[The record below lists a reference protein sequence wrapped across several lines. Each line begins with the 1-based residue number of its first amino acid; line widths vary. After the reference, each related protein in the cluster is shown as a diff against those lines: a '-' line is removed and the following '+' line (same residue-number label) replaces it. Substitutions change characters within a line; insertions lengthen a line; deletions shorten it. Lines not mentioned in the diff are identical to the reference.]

1 MRHGQ
6 ALSVI
11 LTLAVATAGCV
22 AKETYESAVQESE
35 QVRVDLDR
43 EQAQMRAL
51 EQQIKSMDEHT
62 NQLRDEA
69 KLAVAEVQRLRDSGD
84 KELSGVDGR
93 VKELD
98 HKLKELA
105 AQNKMLQSQ
114 THDLKKRNASLE
126 AMVAK
131 SQANLK
137 EQQRVASAMG
147 GSGSSSRPNGPA
159 AGPQGGPQ
167 VKPAGTAPGPQSA
180 PGGAAS
186 APSGQVAGTKAQDA
200 QGGPSST
207 EGKAGQPVPTQEDLG
222 LIATIKHWLSTIW
235 HWIF

>member
-6 ALSVI
+6 ALSVA

-22 AKETYESAVQESE
+22 TKETYDAAVQESE

-43 EQAQMRAL
+43 EQAQMKAL

-69 KLAVAEVQRLRDSGD
+69 KLATAEVQRLRDSDD
-84 KELSGVDGR
+84 KELSGADGR

-105 AQNKMLQSQ
+105 AQNKTLQGQ

-126 AMVAK
+126 AMVAR
-131 SQANLK
+131 SQSNLK

-147 GSGSSSRPNGPA
+147 GPGSSSRPNGPTP
-159 AGPQGGPQ
+159 GLQGGPP
-167 VKPAGTAPGPQSA
+167 VKPAGTAPGSQAA
-180 PGGAAS
+180 PGGATS
-186 APSGQVAGTKAQDA
+186 APPGQAAGAKAQDA
-200 QGGPSST
+200 QGGPTSAQ
-207 EGKAGQPVPTQEDLG
+207 GKAGEPMPAQEDVG
-222 LIATIKHWLSTIW
+222 LIAMIKRWLSTMW

>member
-6 ALSVI
+6 ALSVA

-22 AKETYESAVQESE
+22 TKETYQSAVQESE

-69 KLAVAEVQRLRDSGD
+69 KLATAEVQRLRDSGD

-105 AQNKMLQSQ
+105 AQNKTLQSQ
-114 THDLKKRNASLE
+114 THELKKRNASLE
-126 AMVAK
+126 SMVAK

-147 GSGSSSRPNGPA
+147 GPGSSSRPNGPA
-159 AGPQGGPQ
+159 SGPQGGPQ
-167 VKPAGTAPGPQSA
+167 VKPAGTAPGSQPA
-180 PGGAAS
+180 PGGATA
-186 APSGQVAGTKAQDA
+186 APPGQVAGAKAQDA

-207 EGKAGQPVPTQEDLG
+207 QGKAGEPVPTQEDLG
-222 LIATIKHWLSTIW
+222 LIATIRHWLSTIW

>member
-6 ALSVI
+6 ALSVA

-22 AKETYESAVQESE
+22 TKETYDLAVQEAE

-43 EQAQMRAL
+43 EQAQMKAL

-69 KLAVAEVQRLRDSGD
+69 KLAAAEVQRLRDSGD

-105 AQNKMLQSQ
+105 AQNKTLQSQ

-131 SQANLK
+131 SQSNLK

-147 GSGSSSRPNGPA
+147 GPGSRPGGLPA
-159 AGPQGGPQ
+159 SVQGGPQ
-167 VKPAGTAPGPQSA
+167 AKPPGAAPGSQAA
-180 PGGAAS
+180 PGGATS
-186 APSGQVAGTKAQDA
+186 APPGQVAGAKAQDA

-207 EGKAGQPVPTQEDLG
+207 EGKAGQPVPTQEELG